1 MSTPTLRSIL
11 ALVTLLAAL
20 MPASRLQ
27 AQLVN
32 TSVRV
37 QVGTGSD
44 VLITGFVIG
53 ATPKTFLFRAVG
65 PTLGAFG
72 VGGTLADPVMTLY
85 SGNTVIQ
92 TNDDWSDS
100 TTAGAIAQA
109 AAASGAFALPVNSR
123 DSAMIATLN
132 SGAYT
137 VKIEGYNGGTGIAL
151 FEAYEVASP
160 STPPPTQPPSTGSG
174 TIRGIVRD
182 GVTNSGIS
190 GVSLSFA
197 NASGA
202 ALGTAT
208 TGPTGEYSL
217 SLPAGAATATI
228 TNSGYVTTTLAL
240 TVVANSTIQA
250 DNVLFAQNL
259 PGTGVISG
267 RITNALTGQALSGA
281 TLRLRS
287 GVNNTTGATLA
298 TTTTNVSGDYT
309 FNVNSGTYTCEISA
323 TGFVTTNF
331 VAVSVGGRT
340 ILNQNY
346 TITPVLSG
354 NDLRIVLTWG
364 ASPSD
369 LDSHLTGP
377 TSGSSRFH
385 VYYES
390 KTATGVNLDVDDT
403 SSYGPETI
411 TVSQFVPGVYRYSVH
426 DYSNRS
432 NASSTVMSNQS
443 NAQVKV
449 FQGSSLV
456 ATFNMP
462 TGQTGNLWT
471 VFELDGTSRA
481 ITPKNQ
487 ISNQSSPSS
496 VPMLQEGAVVDP
508 EVADAGI
515 VRNLPPKK

>member
-1 MSTPTLRSIL
+1 MTRYPLRVL
-11 ALVTLLAAL
+11 LTAFTLLAAL
-20 MPASRLQ
+20 LPSSRLQ

-37 QVGTGSD
+37 QVGTGAD

-85 SGNTVIQ
+85 SGTTVVQ
-92 TNDDWSDS
+92 TNDDWSS
-100 TTAGAIAQA
+100 SASGAAIAQA
-109 AAASGAFALPVNSR
+109 AAASGAFALPANSR

-132 SGAYT
+132 PGAYT
-137 VKIEGYNGGTGIAL
+137 VKIEGVAGGTGVAL
-151 FEAYEVASP
+151 FEAYEVAAP
-160 STPPPTQPPSTGSG
+160 STTPPSTSVG
-174 TIRGIVRD
+174 TVRGIVRD
-182 GVTNSGIS
+182 GVTNTGIS

-197 NASGA
+197 NANGA

-208 TGPTGEYSL
+208 TGSTGEYSL
-217 SLPAGAATATI
+217 NLPAGAATATL
-228 TNSGYVTTTLAL
+228 TYSGYVTTTLAA

-259 PGTGVISG
+259 PGTGVLSG
-267 RITNALTGQALSGA
+267 RITNALTGQALAGA
-281 TLRLRS
+281 TLRLRT
-287 GVNNTTGATLA
+287 GVNNTTGATVA
-298 TTTTNVSGDYT
+298 TTTTGSSGDFT
-309 FNVNSGTYTCEISA
+309 FSVNSGTYTCEVSA
-323 TGFVTTNF
+323 TGFVTTSF
-331 VAVSVGGRT
+331 VCVAVGGRT
-340 ILNQNY
+340 LSNQNY
-346 TITPVLSG
+346 TISPVLSG

-364 ASPSD
+364 STPSD

-377 TSGSSRFH
+377 TTGSSRFH
-385 VYYES
+385 VYYAS
-390 KTATGVNLDVDDT
+390 KTTTGVSLDVDDT
-403 SSYGPETI
+403 NSYGPETI
-411 TVSQFVPGVYRYSVH
+411 TITQFLPGVYRYSVH
-426 DYSNRS
+426 DYSNAGS
-432 NASSTVMSNQS
+432 TSSSTMSNQS

-462 TGQTGNLWT
+462 TGQTGTLWT
-471 VFELDGTSRA
+471 VFEMDGTSRT

-487 ISNQSSPSS
+487 ISNQSSSS
-496 VPMLQEGAVVDP
+496 TVPMLQDGAVAEP

-515 VRNLPPKK
+515 IRNLPPKK

>member
-1 MSTPTLRSIL
+1 MSTPSLRSFL
-11 ALVTLLAAL
+11 ALVTLLASL
-20 MPASRLQ
+20 LTSSRLQ

-85 SGNTVIQ
+85 SGANVVQ
-92 TNDDWSDS
+92 SNDDWGSS
-100 TTAGAIAQA
+100 ASAGAIAQA
-109 AAASGAFALPVNSR
+109 AAASGAFALPANSR
-123 DSAMIATLN
+123 DSAMIATLS

-137 VKIEGYNGGTGIAL
+137 VKIEGYGGGTGIAL
-151 FEAYEVASP
+151 FEAYEVAAP
-160 STPPPTQPPSTGSG
+160 STPQPPSTSVG

-182 GVTNSGIS
+182 AVTNSGLS
-190 GVSLSFA
+190 GVTLSFA
-197 NASGA
+197 NSSGA
-202 ALGTAT
+202 ALGSVT
-208 TGPTGEYSL
+208 TGATGEYSL
-217 SLPAGAATATI
+217 NLPAGAVTGTI
-228 TNSGYVTTTLAL
+228 TYSGYVSTTIAL
-240 TVVANSTIQA
+240 TVVVNSTIQA
-250 DNVLFAQNL
+250 DNILFAQNL
-259 PGTGVISG
+259 PGTGVLTG
-267 RITNALTGQALSGA
+267 RITNALTGQALGGA
-281 TLRLRS
+281 TLRLRA
-287 GVNNTTGATLA
+287 GVNNTTGTVIG
-298 TTTTNVSGDYT
+298 TTTTGSAGDYT
-309 FNVNSGTYTCEISA
+309 FNVNSGTYTCEIA
-323 TGFVTTNF
+323 VNGFVTTYF
-331 VAVSVGGRT
+331 VCVAVGGRT
-340 ILNQNY
+340 LANQNY
-346 TITPVLSG
+346 TISPVLSG

-385 VYYES
+385 VYYSS

-411 TVSQFVPGVYRYSVH
+411 TVTQFLPGVYRYSVH
-426 DYSNRS
+426 DFSNKDS
-432 NASSTVMSNQS
+432 TTSTVMSNQS

-471 VFELDGTSRA
+471 VFELDGTSRT

-496 VPMLQEGAVVDP
+496 VPMLQEGAVAEP